1 MKTLLLVVKILR
13 WSFGIIFLLISLGLL
28 IEQYFMASSVMF
40 VLAVFLIPLT
50 CTFIISKVAA
60 IDIDG
65 TNKLLRTID
74 YSNLQTILPVY
85 QQNVI
90 SRQKQ
95 VNNKQKIKAGRKIYY
110 NTLCKAVSD
119 FHLTQNETLTLHGI
133 KLYFNL
139 SDEHIF
145 FEKKKLAEK
154 TVNALIQKCYQN
166 NILTDAEHQQIMT
179 IASFLQFPLHQTEA
193 MKQKIAVS
201 LFNKILNEKT
211 SDSRL
216 SPTKETQLVQ
226 TTRDLKIDHHNIK
239 TFISDKKI
247 KQLERSKLLW
257 NLDHGIFPVLYNPPI
272 ILLKDEIGYLQF
284 SATLIE
290 NKLVHAGYSR
300 SSSSVSFKITKGV
313 SARVGGGRY
322 RPVKKQVRETY
333 PGTLFLTSSRII
345 FNAGGKSF
353 QIPFYKLI
361 SHEFQWGN
369 FELIIQNKSYALNLT
384 KNEAEVL
391 ATALSSSVRQYGKM
405 NDHIKVQAMR
415 EISMNESFITIS

>member
-28 IEQYFMASSVMF
+28 IEQSFMASSVML
-40 VLAVFLIPLT
+40 VLAVFLVPLT

-95 VNNKQKIKAGRKIYY
+95 VSNKQKNKAGRKIYY

-119 FHLTQNETLTLHGI
+119 FHLTQNEIQALNGI

-139 SDEHIF
+139 SDEQIS

-226 TTRDLKIDHHNIK
+226 TTRDLKIDHQNIK
-239 TFISDKKI
+239 TLISDKKI

-272 ILLKDEIGYLQF
+272 ILLRDEIGYLQF